1 MGAVS
6 VDIHKKGREF
16 EDLTLSDEN
25 VVRYLIL
32 FRSKVD
38 VNYGA
43 NTNID
48 INQAG
53 DSFEFNSELISLFAS
68 LDKLLEQIKLKD
80 KDWEFLKLLFD
91 GYTVGDIIEDKKFN
105 YPRKTAYRTL
115 DRIVAKI
122 VDANDLDWKQMMIKK
137 GYIA

>member
-6 VDIHKKGREF
+6 VDIHKRGREY

-25 VVRYLIL
+25 VVRYIIL

-43 NTNID
+43 TTNID

-53 DSFEFNSELISLFAS
+53 DTFEFNSELIALYVS
-68 LDKLLEQIKLKD
+68 LDKLIEKIKMKD
-80 KDWEFLKLLFD
+80 KDWEFLNHVFN
-91 GYTVGDIIEDKKFN
+91 GYTVGDIIEDFDF
-105 YPRKTAYRTL
+105 PRKTAYRTL
-115 DRIVAKI
+115 DRIVSKI
-122 VDANDLDWKQMMIKK
+122 VDANDLEWKKMMQRK
-137 GYIA
+137 GYIE